1 MISYARHSHYDSSM
15 IDSGPPDPKVHLL
28 LSVLLTNQTPHGINF
43 YGTRAISNKVDQLM
57 STLHSISKLKLSSQ
71 AFYVSF
77 GEEYLWAQDIVNK
90 QIRKVFPNSSI
101 SNSRL
106 DSFAS
111 WKAAS
116 ELIPEDA
123 DVVLLNANHDHA
135 FLPESIEVFEQF
147 VKDIQVF
154 GTRYVGAVTHWPEEV
169 SRPGLKWARSENG
182 RDGIFQT
189 STNSTIGTCLVSR
202 ILFCEWWEND
212 FTNGMKI
219 VRPDNPFGPSVK
231 FALCPLLI
239 PATELFRHLDGYF
252 HVKITS
258 PSAQAL
264 RPCCTVSNGRILHL
278 DWARGYFSLK
288 ATGVEIPF
296 IPSDALRGQSRPLLE
311 LSLLASSH
319 RINLKTLQ
327 RLITKDQSHEWSRIL
342 FFLIM
347 LLTNRHFLKKIPIS
361 IWGLARVLLANWY
374 RRLQARHSFLP
385 PTLRDLARVVARR
398 TPAHRV

>member
-1 MISYARHSHYDSSM
+1 MKDA
-15 IDSGPPDPKVHLL
+15 GPPNPKVHLL
-28 LSVLLTNQTPHGINF
+28 LSVLLTNQTPHGVNF
-43 YGTRAISNKVDQLM
+43 YGARAISDKVDQLM
-57 STLHSISKLKLSSQ
+57 STLHSVSKLKLSSQ
-71 AFYVSF
+71 SFYVSF

-90 QIRKVFPNSSI
+90 KIKQEFPNSSI

-116 ELIPEDA
+116 DLIPKDV

-154 GTRYVGAVTHWPEEV
+154 GTRYIGAITHWPEFV
-169 SRPGLKWARSENG
+169 SRPGHRWVRSENG

-231 FALCPLLI
+231 FAPCPFLI

-252 HVKITS
+252 HVRITS

-264 RPCCTVSNGRILHL
+264 RPCCTVTNGRVIHL
-278 DWARGYFSLK
+278 DWVRGYFFLK
-288 ATGVEIPF
+288 ANGVEIPLL
-296 IPSDALRGQSRPLLE
+296 PSCALPGQLRPLLE
-311 LSLLASSH
+311 LLLLASSH

-327 RLITKDQSHEWSRIL
+327 RLSAKNQSYEWSRNL
-342 FFLIM
+342 LLLIM
-347 LLTNRHFLKKIPIS
+347 LLTNRHFLIKIPIS
-361 IWGLARVLLANWY
+361 IWGFARVLLANWY
-374 RRLQARHSFLP
+374 RGLQARYSFLP
-385 PTLRDLARVVARR
+385 PTLRDLARVVTRR
-398 TPAHRV
+398 LPTHRV